1 MVPGNLKIAVLV
13 CSCQI
18 GDEVITCIPNG
29 TKIVVLVNGWIDI
42 QKKQAGNAEGDPE
55 RELENDEARNP
66 NTQDYLG
73 CTVVG
78 DIHQVFTVPV
88 GSI

>member
-42 QKKQAGNAEGDPE
+42 QKNK
-55 RELENDEARNP
+55 
-66 NTQDYLG
+66 LG
-73 CTVVG
+73 MQRVIQKECWKMMRPGIPIHKIIWVVL
-78 DIHQVFTVPV
+78 
-88 GSI
+88 

>member
-1 MVPGNLKIAVLV
+1 MVPGNVKIAVLV

-42 QKKQAGNAEGDPE
+42 QKKTSWECRG
-55 RELENDEARNP
+55 
-66 NTQDYLG
+66 
-73 CTVVG
+73 
-78 DIHQVFTVPV
+78 
-88 GSI
+88 